1 MPIAILLTLLAGSE
15 AGLASKSSSDHDPR
29 MGSAQVFTDAQPAR
43 IVFAGAQMAA
53 LNPAEEP
60 FAPLGLHF
68 TDGPLAQIW
77 QDVKVRVLVDMARLA
92 LCAAQEASCSPAART
107 VRNIVAE
114 ARSRDGLARV
124 GLLNRAINLAIKP
137 TIDPFVWRSPL
148 ETLSLGAGDC
158 KEYAVA
164 KYLALLEAGIP
175 EPDVKLVVVRDIT
188 ARQDHAI
195 VAVRINAAWF
205 LLDNRWLA
213 LIRDI
218 ELSRA
223 EPLYILDERGVRR
236 FGPHPARSTP
246 IARSERAAD

>member
-1 MPIAILLTLLAGSE
+1 
-15 AGLASKSSSDHDPR
+15 
-29 MGSAQVFTDAQPAR
+29 
-43 IVFAGAQMAA
+43 
-53 LNPAEEP
+53 
-60 FAPLGLHF
+60 LHF

-124 GLLNRAINLAIKP
+124 GFINRAINLAIKP

-175 EPDVKLVVVRDIT
+175 EPDVKLVVVRDMT